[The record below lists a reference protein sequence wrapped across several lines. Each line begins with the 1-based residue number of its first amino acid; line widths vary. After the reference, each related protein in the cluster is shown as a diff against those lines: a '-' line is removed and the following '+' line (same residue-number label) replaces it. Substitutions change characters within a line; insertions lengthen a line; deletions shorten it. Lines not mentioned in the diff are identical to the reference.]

1 MTSIEAILVTLM
13 PTLNMFLS
21 ATITLEAAIENNLTI
36 IWLNVTIIFGIH
48 NNFAID
54 PETYDIVCLLI
65 LVSS

>member
-1 MTSIEAILVTLM
+1 MASIEAILVTLM

-36 IWLNVTIIFGIH
+36 IGLNVTIIFGIH
-48 NNFAID
+48 NNFATD

>member
-48 NNFAID
+48 NNFATD